1 MKLEINEYKTV
12 RLEDILERYIGGLWG
27 DPAGKNEVDAKVLR
41 ITEIADNGEYDSSTA
56 VTRSFTRK
64 QLASRLLLPGDL
76 VLEKSGGG
84 PNTPVGRVFQVR
96 DEGVDTICSNFMLQM
111 RPNTNLVLS
120 TYLHLFLTFLHATG
134 QTIPL
139 QSASTNIRNMS
150 TPDYMNVPVP
160 LPSLKVQEQ
169 IVAFFQQAFTALDKT
184 VSKVTEASKK
194 STHLRMSILHQI
206 FTTEADE
213 YAWDMRKIDYI
224 AKPIVGKNKTQRGWS
239 PQCLNHPVTDLTK
252 WGVLKTTAIQLGEY
266 WPQYNKELPDTLEP
280 KPHLAVEA
288 GDLIMTSTGPRSR
301 CGIPCLVD
309 STPPN
314 LMMSGKMFRVRADE
328 TKVLPKWLLY
338 YLLSPIGQVRLENL
352 KVGSS
357 DSSLSIGSRQFL
369 DIDFPVPPLAIQ
381 EAKIAEIE
389 DCFSLAE
396 AFDKECF
403 EAARNFNALRLSIM
417 HATFTGSI
425 QPRSLDV

>member
-1 MKLEINEYKTV
+1 MHTYTEV
-12 RLEDILERYIGGLWG
+12 RLEELLEKYIGGLWG

-41 ITEIADNGEYDSSTA
+41 ITEITENGEYDSSTA
-56 VTRSFTRK
+56 VTRSFTHR
-64 QLASRLLLPGDL
+64 QLESRLLLAGDL

-96 DEGVDTICSNFMLQM
+96 DEGENTICSNFMLQM
-111 RPNTNLVLS
+111 RPNKSMVLS

-150 TPDYMNVPVP
+150 TPDYMNVLVP
-160 LPSLKVQEQ
+160 LPSLKVQEE
-169 IVAFFQQAFTALDKT
+169 IVSFFQSAFNALDTT
-184 VSKVTEASKK
+184 VAKVSRASER
-194 STHLRMSILHQI
+194 SSHLRMSILHQI
-206 FTTEADE
+206 FETESE
-213 YAWDMRKIDYI
+213 SSGWNLQKIEEVT
-224 AKPIVGKNKTQRGWS
+224 KPLVGKNKTQRGWS
-239 PQCLNHPVTDLTK
+239 PQCLSQPVSDSSK
-252 WGVLKTTAIQLGEY
+252 WGVLKTTAIQLGDY
-266 WPQYNKELPDTLEP
+266 WPQYNKELPHSLEP
-280 KPHLAVEA
+280 KPHLAVEP

-309 STPPN
+309 TTPPN

-328 TKVLPKWLLY
+328 SKVLPKWLLY
-338 YLLSPIGQVRLENL
+338 YLLSPVGQVQLENL

-369 DIDFPVPPLAIQ
+369 DIDFPVPSLAIQ
-381 EAKIAEIE
+381 QEKIDEIE
-389 DCFSLAE
+389 DCFSLAD
-396 AFDKECF
+396 AFDKECS
-403 EAARNFNALRLSIM
+403 EATRNFNALRLSIM